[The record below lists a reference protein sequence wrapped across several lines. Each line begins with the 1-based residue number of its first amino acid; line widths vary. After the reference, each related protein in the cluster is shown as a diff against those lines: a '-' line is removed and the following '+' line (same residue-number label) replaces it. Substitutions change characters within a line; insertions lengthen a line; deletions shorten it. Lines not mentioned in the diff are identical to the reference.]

1 MHNDF
6 VLYNCDFTKR
16 KVQLLFTKQ
25 SALAVFCKKE
35 RKRKKKKKGK
45 IYGSTSETEQIFTL
59 SLSSLS
65 EFLSISGHFSYNSLN
80 TRTHSGHTLN
90 RDSYVLQ

>member
-16 KVQLLFTKQ
+16 KVQLLFKKQ

-35 RKRKKKKKGK
+35 KKEEKMKGK
-45 IYGSTSETEQIFTL
+45 RYMEVPLKL
-59 SLSSLS
+59 SK
-65 EFLSISGHFSYNSLN
+65 FLL
-80 TRTHSGHTLN
+80 
-90 RDSYVLQ
+90 